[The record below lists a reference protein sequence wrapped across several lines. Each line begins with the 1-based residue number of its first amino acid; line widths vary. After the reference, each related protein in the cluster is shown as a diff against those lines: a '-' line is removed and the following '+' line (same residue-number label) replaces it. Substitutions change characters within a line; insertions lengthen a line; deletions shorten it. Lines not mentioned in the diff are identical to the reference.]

1 MVVFI
6 LSFILLLSK
15 VVRVSVYSLLAIVLL
30 LLSANSQ
37 AFGRTGH
44 IMICQMSYQLAQP
57 ATRQQLDQLLKAT
70 PYPSFGPACVWPD
83 EVRSEEQFAW
93 TKPHHYI
100 NLQRGET
107 EVTREHCPEVGCVV
121 SAIEDMQLRLKQ
133 NKQDWQALLFLS
145 HYISDLH
152 QPLHVS
158 FADDLGGN
166 RTAVYFF
173 GEPSNL
179 HGLWDSN
186 LLTKLGY
193 DEPARQQQLF
203 ASLSPAQQQQ
213 WQASGLMD
221 WTNESARIT
230 VGLYQEYRPGMLI
243 NDNYVAKHQAVLEQ
257 RLLQAAVRLAATL
270 DKLFAE

>member
-1 MVVFI
+1 MM
-6 LSFILLLSK
+6 LLLKASK
-15 VVRVSVYSLLAIVLL
+15 LASYAVCTLL
-30 LLSANSQ
+30 LLLMAAESQ
-37 AFGRTGH
+37 AFGRSGH
-44 IMICQMSYQLAQP
+44 MMICDMSYQLVQP
-57 ATRQQLDQLLKAT
+57 ATRQKLDQLIKAT
-70 PYPSFGPACVWPD
+70 PYPSFSPACVWPD

-107 EVTREHCPEVGCVV
+107 EISRSHCPAAGCVV
-121 SAIEDMQLRLKQ
+121 SAIEDMQQRLL
-133 NKQDWQALLFLS
+133 NDKQDWQALLFLS

-166 RTAVYFF
+166 RTAVYFY

-186 LLTKLGY
+186 MLTKLGY
-193 DEPARQQQLF
+193 NEPAKQQQLF
-203 ASLSPAQQQQ
+203 QSLTETQQQQ
-213 WQASGLMD
+213 WQQSSLMD
-221 WTNESARIT
+221 WANESVTIT
-230 VGLYQEYRPGMLI
+230 IGLYQDYRPGMLI
-243 NDNYVAKHQAVLEQ
+243 DDSYLAKHQATLEQ

-270 DKLFAE
+270 DKLLAD